1 MESPSKDHYP
11 VGVFHPNVWGDYFIT
26 HASTSSNELSQIQS
40 KIDELKLN
48 LSKMLKETTNH
59 HQSLVLID
67 TMQHLGVA
75 YHFEIEIDEIL
86 NRIHRTGFNPSEDMQ
101 TVALGFRLLRQH
113 GLPASPDVFTKFLDE
128 DGDLLN
134 LGSTQSIEDLLG
146 LYEAS
151 YFLTPDEKIIEKAA
165 YHARNHLELLA
176 DDLNPYMKQMV
187 SRALQIPR
195 LKRVERLEARQF
207 INVYELQQNRIEML
221 LEFAKL
227 DFQCV
232 QSLHHEELRHLSLW
246 KKEHLRTETKFPF
259 ARDRVVE
266 SHFWMT
272 GVYFEPCYS
281 SARIFAA
288 KILYLMAILD
298 DIYDQRGTPEELQ
311 LFTETIN
318 RNHKRS

>member
-1 MESPSKDHYP
+1 SPSKDHYP
-11 VGVFHPNVWGDYFIT
+11 VGVFHPNLWGDYFIT
-26 HASTSSNELSQIQS
+26 HASKSSNELIQS

-86 NRIHRTGFNPSEDMQ
+86 NKIHRTGFNPSEDMQ

-151 YFLTPDEKIIEKAA
+151 YFLTPDEKIIEK
-165 YHARNHLELLA
+165 
-176 DDLNPYMKQMV
+176 
-187 SRALQIPR
+187 
-195 LKRVERLEARQF
+195 
-207 INVYELQQNRIEML
+207 
-221 LEFAKL
+221 
-227 DFQCV
+227 
-232 QSLHHEELRHLSLW
+232 
-246 KKEHLRTETKFPF
+246 
-259 ARDRVVE
+259 
-266 SHFWMT
+266 
-272 GVYFEPCYS
+272 
-281 SARIFAA
+281 
-288 KILYLMAILD
+288 
-298 DIYDQRGTPEELQ
+298 
-311 LFTETIN
+311 
-318 RNHKRS
+318 